1 MTLDEKIKV
10 NKELLIRL
18 LEKKENLEFQ
28 IGNLEARIR
37 NQERAL
43 SIQRNKEFTP
53 QIILDLKK

>member
-43 SIQRNKEFTP
+43 SIQRNNEFTP